1 MTGSLELKAVYQ
13 IGELACLAH
22 VSRYMMWK
30 LLRARGVTCMR
41 AGRISYIPLSEI
53 REKIPGLFRS
63 LCSVEEGR
71 RLGSRVQRT

>member
-13 IGELACLAH
+13 IGELACLAR

-30 LLRARGVTCMR
+30 LIQSRGVKCLR
-41 AGRISYIPLSEI
+41 AGRISCIPLSEI
-53 REKIPGLFRS
+53 KEKIPGLFRS

-71 RLGSRVQRT
+71 RLGSRAQRT